1 MSLALDLLAFAG
13 VMALGQFSPGPDM
26 ILLTR
31 TALKL
36 GARAGA
42 EMAFGISCGLTF
54 HSVIAVAG
62 VALALERSPGLRLA
76 LHWLAAV
83 YLIWLA
89 ISIGREIFRVREVRE
104 PVTAETSQR
113 PFVRGLLCNLLNP
126 KAAIFLAAVSAPFL
140 RGGRPDWWPLAICGI
155 VVVQGC
161 VLWSLWAVLLQW
173 IPLRTAYERSVKWID
188 GAFALVLVAL
198 ALRLVWGET
207 FR

>member
-1 MSLALDLLAFAG
+1 MIGELLAFAG

-31 TALKL
+31 TALKN

-42 EMAFGISCGLTF
+42 EMAVGIACGLTF

-62 VALALERSPGLRLA
+62 VALALERSAVLRLV
-76 LHWLAAV
+76 LHWVAAL
-83 YLIWLA
+83 YLLWLA
-89 ISIGREIFRVREVRE
+89 FSIGREVFRKQEAREEVVVDSAR
-104 PVTAETSQR
+104 T

-126 KAAIFLAAVSAPFL
+126 KAAIFLAAISAPFL
-140 RGGRPDWWPLAICGI
+140 KGARPDWWPVAICGI

-173 IPLRTAYERSVKWID
+173 SPLRAAYERSVKWID
-188 GAFALVLVAL
+188 AAFALVLVAL
-198 ALRLVWGET
+198 AVRLVWS
-207 FR
+207 

>member
-31 TALKL
+31 TALKS

-42 EMAFGISCGLTF
+42 EMALGISCGLTF

-62 VALALERSPGLRLA
+62 VALALERSALLRFA
-76 LHWLAAV
+76 LHWVAAL
-83 YLIWLA
+83 YLVWLA
-89 ISIGREIFRVREVRE
+89 SAICREIFRTREVRE
-104 PVTAETSQR
+104 VVVVETARR

-140 RGGRPDWWPLAICGI
+140 KGDRPDWWPVAICGV

-173 IPLRTAYERSVKWID
+173 TPLRKAYERSVKWID
-188 GAFALVLVAL
+188 GAFALVLVGL
-198 ALRLVWGET
+198 AVRLVLS
-207 FR
+207 